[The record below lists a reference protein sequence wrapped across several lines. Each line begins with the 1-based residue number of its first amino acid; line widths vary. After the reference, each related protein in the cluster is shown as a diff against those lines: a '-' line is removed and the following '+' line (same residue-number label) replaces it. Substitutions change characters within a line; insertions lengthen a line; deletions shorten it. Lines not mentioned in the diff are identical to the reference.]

1 LHGGTRLQADVT
13 VRGGASG
20 LADYEVLAR
29 LNLKPGRYQLRTA
42 ASVGSLTTTGS
53 LYYDV
58 DVPDFSEAPLS
69 LSGLVMTSSPARQI
83 APADAL
89 KNVIPVV
96 PTSQRAFPQ
105 GTQASAF
112 VRVYQGGKKPM
123 TDVAF
128 WIELRNQ
135 DDHVVLERRDDVR
148 ADAFG
153 AGTRAADINVAL
165 PIPRLARGSY
175 LLTVAVGAK
184 ADVRRFVR
192 FEVR

>member
-1 LHGGTRLQADVT
+1 
-13 VRGGASG
+13 
-20 LADYEVLAR
+20 
-29 LNLKPGRYQLRTA
+29 
-42 ASVGSLTTTGS
+42 
-53 LYYDV
+53 
-58 DVPDFSEAPLS
+58 
-69 LSGLVMTSSPARQI
+69 
-83 APADAL
+83 
-89 KNVIPVV
+89 
-96 PTSQRAFPQ
+96 
-105 GTQASAF
+105 
-112 VRVYQGGKKPM
+112 M
-123 TDVAF
+123 TDVPF

-184 ADVRRFVR
+184 AEVRRFVR